1 MSDGCSSKSKPWYS
15 IIQDYV
21 DTIISDEEFELS
33 KSSYTF
39 NPPQIK
45 ETLYY
50 RRLFEKH
57 YPSQEHLTPYYWLPK
72 WSGDITN
79 PSGRIIEITEK

>member
-33 KSSYTF
+33 KLSYTF
-39 NPPQIK
+39 NPPPNQRNFV
-45 ETLYY
+45 L
-50 RRLFEKH
+50 
-57 YPSQEHLTPYYWLPK
+57 
-72 WSGDITN
+72 
-79 PSGRIIEITEK
+79 